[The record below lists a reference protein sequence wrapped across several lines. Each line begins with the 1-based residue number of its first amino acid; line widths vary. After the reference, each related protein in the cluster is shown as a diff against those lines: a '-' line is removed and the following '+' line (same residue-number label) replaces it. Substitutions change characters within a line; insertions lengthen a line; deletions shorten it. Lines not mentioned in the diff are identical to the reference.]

1 MRQPKR
7 KRAKKV
13 DSFIGRQSEL
23 SGDLRFSGGL
33 YVDGTIRGNVYADD
47 DDSAFLALSEH
58 GIIEGEVNV
67 PNIQLNGAVSG
78 DVRASSHVEL
88 AANARVTGNV
98 YYRLIEMAM
107 GAEVNGKL
115 VHMEEPTEPALKLRH
130 EPSIEPPSSTDVK
143 D

>member
-1 MRQPKR
+1 MRQSRR

-23 SGDLRFSGGL
+23 RGDFHFSGGL
-33 YVDGTIRGNVYADD
+33 YVDGIVRGNVAADD
-47 DDSAFLALSEH
+47 DTTAFLALSEH
-58 GIIEGEVNV
+58 GTIEGEVSV
-67 PNIQLNGAVSG
+67 PNIQLNGTVIG
-78 DVRASSHVEL
+78 DVRASSHIEL

-115 VHMEEPTEPALKLRH
+115 AHIEQDEPALKLGH
-130 EPSIEPPSSTDVK
+130 EPQVESPAALDAPN
-143 D
+143 

>member
-47 DDSAFLALSEH
+47 DVSAFLALSEH
-58 GIIEGEVNV
+58 GTIEGEVNV
-67 PNIQLNGAVSG
+67 PNVQVNGSVNG

-88 AANARVTGNV
+88 ASNARVNGNV

-115 VHMEEPTEPALKLRH
+115 VHMEEDSEPALKLRH
-130 EPSIEPPSSTDVK
+130 EPPIEA
-143 D
+143 